1 MLSSASTTHAGQQVI
16 HLSPRDIP
24 PLPDAMV
31 ELLGIANDPA
41 VSYNTLSQV
50 IGRDQALTLRM
61 LAVANSPYYGC
72 SRRIDSIR
80 GAIAVLG
87 TRQVQNIASAMALA
101 PAFESKH
108 GPRLWQHG
116 LTTAVWTTHVVRA
129 LCIPPLDYV
138 FTAGLLHDI
147 GVVLL
152 LSNAPEAESACLDAA
167 ERTGRPL
174 EVIEHEH
181 LGTDHAYIG
190 ARACSSW
197 KLPER
202 LAELV
207 GDHHRQGSA
216 DALDLK
222 VLHAA
227 NALARL
233 SEESAPG
240 QASAGWASA
249 LEAMRL
255 LNFDEDDVLQLLESR
270 SDVIAEAD
278 AFG

>member
-1 MLSSASTTHAGQQVI
+1 MLSSASTTHAGQQII

-41 VSYNTLSQV
+41 VSFNKLSQV

-101 PAFESKH
+101 PAFESDH

-152 LSNAPEAESACLDAA
+152 LSNAPEAESACLDEA
-167 ERTGRPL
+167 ETSGRPL
-174 EVIEHEH
+174 EEIEHEH

-207 GDHHRQGSA
+207 GDHHHTGSA

-233 SEESAPG
+233 CAETAPG
-240 QASAGWASA
+240 PASAGWAST
-249 LEAMRL
+249 LETLQRL
-255 LNFDEDDVLQLLESR
+255 DFSEDEVLQLLESR

>member
-1 MLSSASTTHAGQQVI
+1 MLSSVSTTHTDPQVI

-24 PLPDAMV
+24 PLPDAMI
-31 ELLGIANDPA
+31 ELLGIANDPT
-41 VSYNTLSQV
+41 VSFNTLSQV
-50 IGRDQALTLRM
+50 IGRDQALTLRI

-80 GAIAVLG
+80 GAIAILG
-87 TRQVQNIASAMALA
+87 TRQVQNIASVMALA
-101 PAFESKH
+101 PAFESHH

-152 LSNAPEAESACLDAA
+152 LSNAPEAESACLDEANT
-167 ERTGRPL
+167 TGRPL
-174 EVIEHEH
+174 AEIEHER
-181 LGTDHAYIG
+181 LGTNHANIG

-197 KLPER
+197 KLPAR
-202 LAELV
+202 LVALV
-207 GDHHRQGSA
+207 RGHHHSGNT
-216 DALDLK
+216 DALDLQ

-233 SEESAPG
+233 CEENAPDPT
-240 QASAGWASA
+240 STGWASA
-249 LEAMRL
+249 LEALER
-255 LNFDEDDVLQLLESR
+255 LNFGEDEVLELLESR
-270 SDVIAEAD
+270 SDVIAEAST
-278 AFG
+278 FG